1 MRSDNFIVVHTDTL
15 AIRMPEYLPSR
26 QSFECS
32 RGVCATTP
40 DLMLYTLPKPGEVK
54 NLSWLLLTDDPRFK
68 GLRRRMKAP

>member
-15 AIRMPEYLPSR
+15 AIRIPEYLPSR

-32 RGVCATTP
+32 PGGMATTP
-40 DLMLYTLPKPGEVK
+40 DLTLYTLPKPGEVK

-68 GLRRRMKAP
+68 SLRRRMKAP